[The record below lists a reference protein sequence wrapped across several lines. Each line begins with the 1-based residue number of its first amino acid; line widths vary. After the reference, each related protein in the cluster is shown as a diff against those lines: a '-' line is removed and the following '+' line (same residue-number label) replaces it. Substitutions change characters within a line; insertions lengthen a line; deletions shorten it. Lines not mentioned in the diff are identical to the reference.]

1 MSKLALLNGF
11 KDALLRFMDALIDLL
26 PDEKDIFTLR
36 VLFESTIPIESAMK
50 TFTSRILPYKE
61 MVETRDER
69 FFIECTDIFSG
80 IRKDKV
86 SYFKDL
92 WQSNTL
98 TAEDKDSLWKWFAI
112 FLKFALKFQQM
123 ESQ

>member
-1 MSKLALLNGF
+1 MSKLALLKSF

-112 FLKFALKFQQM
+112 FLKFALKFQQI